1 MFYWMFEIL
10 GLKALFSL
18 IFLNL
23 HVMGLQNAILKYFI
37 SQKMFLLLCQ
47 HIDLKGKANQGS
59 IRGDF
64 NWFY

>member
-1 MFYWMFEIL
+1 MKIMFYWMFEIL

-23 HVMGLQNAILKYFI
+23 HVMGLKNAILKSFI

-47 HIDLKGKANQGS
+47 HIVLKGKAH
-59 IRGDF
+59 
-64 NWFY
+64 

>member
-1 MFYWMFEIL
+1 MKIMFYWMFEIL

-47 HIDLKGKANQGS
+47 HIDLKGKAH
-59 IRGDF
+59 
-64 NWFY
+64 

>member
-1 MFYWMFEIL
+1 MKIMFYWMFEIL

-47 HIDLKGKANQGS
+47 HIDLKGKAN
-59 IRGDF
+59 
-64 NWFY
+64 